1 MRDDAIFELVAQVRV
16 PPSFSLSCL
25 SHDKVGDYFTLAYCL
40 ESTSTSTQTQTQPSR
55 LYSVQNTILPTSI
68 KSQTCLLPITTSR
81 PQLATST
88 ALETRDPG
96 SLKRKRSRI
105 TLHLVCCFLHAH
117 PINCMTLSFCM
128 SSSKAPGLLLSLFW
142 KRTKAASSDSRR
154 L

>member
-1 MRDDAIFELVAQVRV
+1 MVPVFLLMRDDAIFELVAQVRV

-40 ESTSTSTQTQTQPSR
+40 ESPSTSTQTQPSR

-68 KSQTCLLPITTSR
+68 TSQTCLLPITTSH

-88 ALETRDPG
+88 PLETRDPG

-105 TLHLVCCFLHAH
+105 TLHLVCCFLHTH
-117 PINCMTLSFCM
+117 PNYCMTLSFCM
-128 SSSKAPGLLLSLFW
+128 SPSKAPGLLLL
-142 KRTKAASSDSRR
+142 